1 MDVSLIAD
9 TLTIATQQT
18 LGSANS
24 FLLHRQNCINL
35 ADQSSQICV
44 VVVDALAPPPVK
56 SKTSRRTLLRK
67 RRRTRRRSQTDGDS
81 GGFGEEYGFFCGGD
95 GLFGGG
101 GAGMEEV
108 LVVGGEGGIL
118 INSEGTIG
126 MNLRGGFLRG
136 LRVSLMGLFM
146 RWYIG
151 LRCRIACILRLRR
164 LLGSWLMELVIP
176 REGKR
181 CLWDW
186 LPCANSVTDIY
197 ESMNW
202 RVL

>member
-9 TLTIATQQT
+9 TLIIATQQT

-101 GAGMEEV
+101 G
-108 LVVGGEGGIL
+108 GGDG
-118 INSEGTIG
+118 
-126 MNLRGGFLRG
+126 GGFGGGGRG
-136 LRVSLMGLFM
+136 WNFDKFGGHDWDEPSWWFSSRSSGFAYGFVYEVIYWIALSNCVHFAFKKVVRIVADGIGDTERGKAVPM
-146 RWYIG
+146 R
-151 LRCRIACILRLRR
+151 LATVC
-164 LLGSWLMELVIP
+164 
-176 REGKR
+176 
-181 CLWDW
+181 
-186 LPCANSVTDIY
+186 
-197 ESMNW
+197 
-202 RVL
+202 